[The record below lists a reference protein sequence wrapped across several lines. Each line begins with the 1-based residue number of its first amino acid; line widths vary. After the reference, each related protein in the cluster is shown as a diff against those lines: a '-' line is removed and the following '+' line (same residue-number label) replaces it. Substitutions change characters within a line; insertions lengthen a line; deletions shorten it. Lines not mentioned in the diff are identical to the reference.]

1 MEKRKK
7 KFAISLV
14 VGLTLLATL
23 VSILVSLNYVRK
35 GENEKVM
42 TQLNT
47 QGYIDLDKALSLAG
61 YHSIKESDQQMLTY
75 LNEEQ
80 KFELIV
86 DLKNNKI
93 SKDIFAFDVMNKI
106 ISINGENYIE
116 QKTLENI
123 VNKKINI
130 KGSKIAVN
138 SIKYEAHDWIV
149 LSNHVV
155 GHAAGGYR
163 LPNSI
168 YPYTNSLE
176 SIVQNYELGYRVS
189 EIDLNLTSDDNLALV
204 HDWDFGGYEIVPTV
218 DEWKQ
223 GGLNNP
229 IMPETTGI
237 VIDDLFRLMAIN
249 KDMFI
254 ITDTKSFELSEED
267 TIKQF
272 QIMVNKSKKYGSDV
286 INRVIPQIYNEEMYS
301 TIKQVYDFPS
311 IVYTMYANN
320 DSDDVV
326 VEFIK
331 DKPDIKVI
339 TTHESR
345 ATEEFI
351 SKLKAYDKEIFAH
364 TVNDQNTFIQHLNAG
379 HSGVYTDYLTP
390 STVIELLK
398 NTQQKPRTS

>member
-1 MEKRKK
+1 MENRKK
-7 KFAISLV
+7 KFSISLV
-14 VGLTLLATL
+14 VALTLFATI

-61 YHSIKESDQQMLTY
+61 YHSIRESDKKTLTY
-75 LNEEQ
+75 LNDEQ

-93 SKDIFAFDVMNKI
+93 SKDIFVFDVMDSI

-116 QKTLENI
+116 RKILENVI
-123 VNKKINI
+123 NKKINI
-130 KGSKIAVN
+130 KDSKILVN
-138 SIKYEAHDWIV
+138 LIKYEPHDWID
-149 LSNHVV
+149 LSNHVI

-267 TIKQF
+267 TMKQF

-326 VEFIK
+326 VDFIK

-351 SKLKAYDKEIFAH
+351 SQLKAHDKEMFAH
-364 TVNDQNTFIQHLNAG
+364 TVNDQNTFIQHINAG
-379 HSGVYTDYLTP
+379 LSGVYTDFLTP
-390 STVIELLK
+390 NTVIELLK
-398 NTQQKPRTS
+398 STEQKPRTS

>member
-1 MEKRKK
+1 MKYKK
-7 KFAISLV
+7 KSFVIPVVIGLV
-14 VGLTLLATL
+14 LLATFI
-23 VSILVSLNYVRK
+23 SILVSLNYVKK
-35 GENEKVM
+35 GENEKVIS
-42 TQLNT
+42 QLNA
-47 QGYIDLDKALSLAG
+47 QGYVDLNKALSLAG
-61 YHSIKESDQQMLTY
+61 YHAIKGSDKQTLAY

-80 KFELIV
+80 DFELIV

-93 SKDIFAFDVMNKI
+93 SKDIFTFDSTDKV
-106 ISINGENYIE
+106 ISVNEQNYLE
-116 QKTLENI
+116 QKMLESI
-123 VNKKINI
+123 INKKINI
-130 KGSKIAVN
+130 EDSKLIVN
-138 SIKYEAHDWIV
+138 PINYEAHDWIA

-204 HDWDFGGYEIVPTV
+204 HDWDFGGYETIPTV
-218 DEWKQ
+218 EEWKK

-229 IMPETTGI
+229 IMPDTTGI
-237 VIDDLFRLMAIN
+237 VVDDLFRLMAIN

-267 TIKQF
+267 TMKQF
-272 QIMVNKSKKYGSDV
+272 QIMVDKSKKYGSDV
-286 INRVIPQIYNEEMYS
+286 INRVIPQIYNEEMYA

-331 DKPDIKVI
+331 DKPDVKVI

-351 SKLKAYDKEIFAH
+351 SKLKVYDKEMFAH
-364 TVNDQNTFIQHLNAG
+364 TVNDQNTLIQHLNAG
-379 HSGVYTDYLTP
+379 LSGVYTDFLTP

-398 NTQQKPRTS
+398 STQQKPRTF